1 MPTPRPLPV
10 IAGLLCLAL
19 SAPVAA
25 SDLWSVTSPKGSCHI
40 SFDQDPV
47 AEGIFAV
54 TQHDSACPENLK
66 AISGYSMNNGD
77 GTIIL
82 YSTASG
88 LEQVAR
94 ADKEQPGIYV
104 GMTLDGESL
113 QIVHSDVAEP
123 QPELKPEPA
132 AGKAGCLPY
141 AGGGCAQPNDIGAPD
156 VAAGVTSIHM
166 VTRMNIRAM
175 PGTEGAVLG
184 RVEAGQCL
192 EIVGCVEQ
200 NGTTV
205 WCEVEMKTYRGWVLK
220 QDDRKV
226 YARNACG

>member
-1 MPTPRPLPV
+1 MPMSRLFPTL
-10 IAGLLCLAL
+10 AGLLCLAMA
-19 SAPVAA
+19 APVAA
-25 SDLWSVTSPKGSCHI
+25 SDLWSVTSSKGSCHI

-54 TQHDSACPENLK
+54 TQHDFACPENLK
-66 AISGYSMNNGD
+66 TISGYSMNNGD
-77 GTIIL
+77 GTIIF

-88 LEQVAR
+88 LEQIAR
-94 ADKEQPGIYV
+94 ADKEEPGVYV
-104 GMTLDGESL
+104 GMTLDGETL
-113 QIVHSDVAEP
+113 QVVHSDVAEP

-132 AGKAGCLPY
+132 AGRAGCLPY

-156 VAAGVTSIHM
+156 VAAGITSIHM
-166 VTRMNIRAM
+166 VTRMNVRAM

-184 RVEAGQCL
+184 RVEVGQCVD
-192 EIVGCVEQ
+192 IVGCVEQ

-205 WCEVEMKTYRGWVLK
+205 WCEVKMKTYRGWVLK